1 MLYLEIPYQ
10 FYFDYMS
17 DWLNGIAFK
26 GVKEGHPHEVKV
38 IKEAPNYQIS
48 DE

>member
-1 MLYLEIPYQ
+1 MGYCVAKNITNFSKNINFIQ
-10 FYFDYMS
+10 ITS
-17 DWLNGIAFK
+17 A